1 VPINVYIDG
10 FNLYYGAVRGTP
22 YKWLDLHALC
32 VALLPGQIINRI
44 RYFTARPK
52 GLPHNP
58 DVGNRHEIY
67 LRALR
72 TIPDLYIT
80 LGRFADREVV
90 LPQFPL
96 AWHNRADPTINPPL
110 MVKVWK
116 SEEKRSDVNL
126 ATYLLLDCF
135 NNEFDQAIVVSND
148 SDLAEP
154 IKVVTQNF
162 SKRVM
167 VINPQRSSN
176 ITWELKQVATSFM
189 PKINSRHLASSQF
202 PATLVDSNGTFYKP
216 PSW

>member
-1 VPINVYIDG
+1 VTTNVYVDG

-52 GLPHNP
+52 GLPHDP

-72 TIPDLYIT
+72 TIPNLHIT

-96 AWHNRADPTINPPL
+96 AWRDRANRSIHPPL
-110 MVKVWK
+110 MVKVQK

-135 NNEFDQAIVVSND
+135 NNEFDQAVVLSND
-148 SDLAEP
+148 SDLTEP
-154 IKVVTQNF
+154 IRVVTHDF
-162 SKRVM
+162 AKRVI
-167 VINPQRSSN
+167 VVNPQRSAN

-189 PKINSRHLASSQF
+189 QKINHRHLANSQF
-202 PATLVDSNGTFYKP
+202 PSTLSDSTGLFTKP
-216 PSW
+216 PTW